1 MGSPFFSL
9 RRVRAAYRCGPAGVC
24 VKRGSRGWAVRRCGF
39 FAALP
44 AERGFFRVAGGDTG
58 AAKAAES
65 VQNKKGCDI
74 AVKFENLPRKRL
86 TFVKEITKIV
96 NNLKLNKS

>member
-1 MGSPFFSL
+1 MSGAPGNGFS
-9 RRVRAAYRCGPAGVC
+9 V
-24 VKRGSRGWAVRRCGF
+24 
-39 FAALP
+39 
-44 AERGFFRVAGGDTG
+44 FFRFG

-65 VQNKKGCDI
+65 VQNQKGCVI
-74 AVKFENLPRKRL
+74 AVKFENMPRKRL

>member
-1 MGSPFFSL
+1 MSGAPGNGFS
-9 RRVRAAYRCGPAGVC
+9 V
-24 VKRGSRGWAVRRCGF
+24 
-39 FAALP
+39 
-44 AERGFFRVAGGDTG
+44 FFRFG

-65 VQNKKGCDI
+65 VQNQKGCDI
-74 AVKFENLPRKRL
+74 AVKFENENMPRKRL